1 MHWRLEGNIKNYD
14 QNNLII
20 ILDVFSSI
28 YNNVIVQLGG
38 LLKNFQILK
47 DYYFLIF
54 FKYVEENS

>member
-20 ILDVFSSI
+20 IFDVFSSMYI
-28 YNNVIVQLGG
+28 NVIVQLGG